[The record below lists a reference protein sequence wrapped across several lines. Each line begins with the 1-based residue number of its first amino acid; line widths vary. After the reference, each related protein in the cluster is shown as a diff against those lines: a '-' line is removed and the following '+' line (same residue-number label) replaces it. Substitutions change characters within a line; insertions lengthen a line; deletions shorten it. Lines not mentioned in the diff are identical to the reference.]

1 MASAAEIMGMAL
13 PGSSSNPAATKE
25 KFDECDSVGE
35 YMLNLLKN
43 DIKPRDIMTR
53 ASFENAM
60 VRPSSPS
67 FPLTSSTERPC
78 FTHRSSP

>member
-13 PGSSSNPAATKE
+13 PGSSTNPAATKE

-60 VRPSSPS
+60 VRLFSARFSLAAPADSSCS
-67 FPLTSSTERPC
+67 IT
-78 FTHRSSP
+78 